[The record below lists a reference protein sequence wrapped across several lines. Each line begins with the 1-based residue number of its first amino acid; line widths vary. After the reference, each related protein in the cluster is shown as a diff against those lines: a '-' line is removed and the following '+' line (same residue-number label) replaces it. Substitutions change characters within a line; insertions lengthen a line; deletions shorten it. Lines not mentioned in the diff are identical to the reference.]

1 VVDGQ
6 TYIERPPIP
15 ALEGIVSSVWIQQVG
30 SGAPPYVQ
38 RNIPSGAVE
47 LVCQLG
53 REPRVVGPLTGAL
66 VEVLEPGTTVVG
78 LRFAPGAAARVLGL
92 PASELV
98 DLAVDARDVWGAASG
113 RSAQR
118 VATRAARAAA
128 TGSASASASGRFAL
142 TDLADPDASPE
153 RLLADVQLLV
163 AARLAD
169 AAGPDPLVA
178 EAVRLLRWST
188 DDVAS
193 LISSLH
199 ISERQLRR
207 RVQAA
212 TGLAP
217 KPLHRVLRF
226 QRFHALAQQAIASG
240 AAPAGDGIARL
251 AAEAGY
257 ADQPHLNRE
266 CVRLTGASPGAFLG
280 EAHEHC
286 GCGHDH
292 SASFLPVLQARPA
305 FA

>member
-1 VVDGQ
+1 VVGGQ
-6 TYIERPPIP
+6 SYVERPPIP
-15 ALEGIVSSVWIQQVG
+15 ALAGVVSSVWIQQVAPD
-30 SGAPPYVQ
+30 APPYVQ
-38 RNIPSGAVE
+38 RNIPSGGVE
-47 LVCQLG
+47 LVCRLG

-66 VEVLEPGTTVVG
+66 VEVLEPGSTVVG
-78 LRFAPGAAARVLGL
+78 LRLAPGAAARVLGL

-98 DLAVDARDVWGAASG
+98 DLAVDAHDVWGAAG
-113 RSAQR
+113 
-118 VATRAARAAA
+118 
-128 TGSASASASGRFAL
+128 GGRFAL
-142 TDLADPDASPE
+142 ADLADPDASPE
-153 RLLADVQLLV
+153 RLLARIQLLV

-169 AAGPDPLVA
+169 AAAPDPLVA
-178 EAVRLLRWST
+178 EAVRLLRWSI

-193 LISSLH
+193 LTASLH

-207 RVQAA
+207 RFQTA

-226 QRFHALAQQAIASG
+226 QRFHALAQHAIASG
-240 AAPAGDGIARL
+240 AAPAEDGIARL

-280 EAHEHC
+280 EAEDHC

-292 SASFLPVLQARPA
+292 AASFVPVLRARPMLV
-305 FA
+305 

>member
-1 VVDGQ
+1 VVGGQ
-6 TYIERPPIP
+6 SYVERPPIP
-15 ALEGIVSSVWIQQVG
+15 ALAGVVSSVWIQQVAPD
-30 SGAPPYVQ
+30 APPYVQ
-38 RNIPSGAVE
+38 RNIPSGGVE
-47 LVCQLG
+47 LVCRSG

-66 VEVLEPGTTVVG
+66 VEVLEPGSTVVG

-98 DLAVDARDVWGAASG
+98 ALAVDAHDVWGAAG
-113 RSAQR
+113 
-118 VATRAARAAA
+118 
-128 TGSASASASGRFAL
+128 GGRFAL
-142 TDLADPDASPE
+142 ADLADPDASPE
-153 RLLADVQLLV
+153 RLLARVQLLV

-169 AAGPDPLVA
+169 AAAPDPLVG
-178 EAVRLLRWST
+178 EAVRLLRWSI

-193 LISSLH
+193 LTASLH

-207 RVQAA
+207 RFQTA

-226 QRFHALAQQAIASG
+226 QRFHALAQHAIASG
-240 AAPAGDGIARL
+240 AAPAEDGIARL

-266 CVRLTGASPGAFLG
+266 CLRLTGASPGAFLG
-280 EAHEHC
+280 EAEDHC

-292 SASFLPVLQARPA
+292 AASFVPVLRARPMLV
-305 FA
+305 

>member
-1 VVDGQ
+1 VVDVQ
-6 TYIERPPIP
+6 TYVERPPIP
-15 ALEGIVSSVWIQQVG
+15 ALAGVVSSVWLQQVAP
-30 SGAPPYVQ
+30 GASPYVQ
-38 RNIPSGAVE
+38 RNIPSGGVE
-47 LVCQLG
+47 LVCRMG

-113 RSAQR
+113 RFTLA
-118 VATRAARAAA
+118 
-128 TGSASASASGRFAL
+128 
-142 TDLADPDASPE
+142 DLADPDASPE

-163 AARLAD
+163 AARLAA
-169 AAGPDPLVA
+169 AAGQDPLVA

-193 LISSLH
+193 LTSSLH

-207 RVQAA
+207 RFQTS

-226 QRFHALAQQAIASG
+226 QRFLSLAQHAIASG
-240 AAPAGDGIARL
+240 AAPAEDGIARL

-257 ADQPHLNRE
+257 ADQPHLTRE
-266 CVRLTGASPGAFLG
+266 CLRLTGASPGAFLG

-292 SASFLPVLQARPA
+292 SASFVPVLRARPA

>member
-1 VVDGQ
+1 VVGGQ
-6 TYIERPPIP
+6 SYVERPPIP
-15 ALEGIVSSVWIQQVG
+15 ALAGVVSSVWIQQVAPD
-30 SGAPPYVQ
+30 APPYVQ
-38 RNIPSGAVE
+38 RNIPSGGVE
-47 LVCQLG
+47 LVCRLG

-78 LRFAPGAAARVLGL
+78 LRLAPGAAARVLGL

-98 DLAVDARDVWGAASG
+98 DLAVDAHDVWGAAG
-113 RSAQR
+113 
-118 VATRAARAAA
+118 
-128 TGSASASASGRFAL
+128 GGRFAL
-142 TDLADPDASPE
+142 ADLADPDASPE
-153 RLLADVQLLV
+153 RLLARIQLLV

-169 AAGPDPLVA
+169 AAAPDPLVA
-178 EAVRLLRWST
+178 EAVGLLRWSI

-193 LISSLH
+193 LTASLH

-207 RVQAA
+207 RFQTA

-226 QRFHALAQQAIASG
+226 QRFHALAQHAIASG
-240 AAPAGDGIARL
+240 AAPAEDGIARL
-251 AAEAGY
+251 AAESGY

-280 EAHEHC
+280 EAEDHC

-292 SASFLPVLQARPA
+292 AASFVPVLRARPMLV
-305 FA
+305 

>member
-1 VVDGQ
+1 VVGGQ
-6 TYIERPPIP
+6 SYVERPPIP
-15 ALEGIVSSVWIQQVG
+15 ALAGVVSSVWIQQVAPD
-30 SGAPPYVQ
+30 APPYVQ
-38 RNIPSGAVE
+38 RNIPSGGVE
-47 LVCQLG
+47 LVCRLG

-66 VEVLEPGTTVVG
+66 VEVLEPGSTVVG
-78 LRFAPGAAARVLGL
+78 LRLAPGAAARVLGL

-98 DLAVDARDVWGAASG
+98 DLAVDAHDVWGAAG
-113 RSAQR
+113 
-118 VATRAARAAA
+118 
-128 TGSASASASGRFAL
+128 GGRFAL
-142 TDLADPDASPE
+142 ADLADPDASPE
-153 RLLADVQLLV
+153 RLLARIQLLV

-169 AAGPDPLVA
+169 AAAPDPLVA
-178 EAVRLLRWST
+178 EAVGLLRWSI

-193 LISSLH
+193 LTASLH

-207 RVQAA
+207 RFQTA

-226 QRFHALAQQAIASG
+226 QRFHALAQHAIASG
-240 AAPAGDGIARL
+240 AAPAEDGIARL

-280 EAHEHC
+280 EAEDHC

-292 SASFLPVLQARPA
+292 AASFVPVLRARPMLV
-305 FA
+305 